1 VSLVSIVVD
10 QRSKQLVGKSV
21 KKLRIGVIYGGR
33 SGEHE
38 VSLASAAAVFQN
50 LDPQRY
56 DPIPIRIEK
65 DGRWTLADQPPRLMS
80 AAGVI
85 EAAKTRA
92 ADTGREAH
100 LVAHPGIETVLTIDR
115 TDRHHEVVSG
125 LALDVVFPVLH
136 GPYGEDGTV
145 QGLLEL
151 ANVPYVGAGV
161 LASAVGMDKAT
172 MKLVFA
178 ARGLPI
184 CDYEV
189 VLKRDWRRDE
199 RATMN
204 AIVTRLGFPV
214 FVKPANLGS
223 SVGIS
228 KARHAAELRTAIALA
243 AEFDRKIVIEAA
255 VPNAREIECAVV
267 GNDEPEASM
276 PGEII
281 SSREFYD
288 YQAKYLDEGSR
299 SVIPAPLTDAQTQAI
314 RTLAVAAF
322 KAVDCAGM
330 ARVDFLLEGDN
341 GVLYLN
347 ELNTIPGFTTI
358 SMYSKM
364 WEASGLPYPALIDR
378 LIALALERHAEK
390 QQLRTSM

>member
-1 VSLVSIVVD
+1 MA
-10 QRSKQLVGKSV
+10 
-21 KKLRIGVIYGGR
+21 KLRVGVIYGGR

-38 VSLASAAAVFQN
+38 VSLASAAAVFKN
-50 LDPQRY
+50 LDPERY
-56 DPIPIRIEK
+56 EAVPIKIEK
-65 DGRWTLADQPPRLMS
+65 DGRWTLPDRPPQ
-80 AAGVI
+80 I
-85 EAAKTRA
+85 DKA
-92 ADTGREAH
+92 ADVIKEIGAGDADGSGVALQPAHGAREAQIE
-100 LVAHPGIETVLTIDR
+100 AHPGGSI
-115 TDRHHEVVSG
+115 VSG
-125 LALDVVFPVLH
+125 ERIDVVFPVLH

-178 ARGLPI
+178 AAGLPI
-184 CDYEV
+184 CDYDV
-189 VLKRDWRRDE
+189 VLKRDWQRDE
-199 RATMN
+199 RGLLQQLVN
-204 AIVTRLGFPV
+204 RLGFPV

-228 KARHAAELRTAIALA
+228 KAKHVAELRTAIKLA
-243 AEFDRKIVIEAA
+243 AEFDRKIVVEAA
-255 VPNAREIECAVV
+255 VPQAREIEVAVL
-267 GNDEPEASM
+267 GNDEPEASV

-288 YQAKYLDEGSR
+288 YEAKYIRDDSR
-299 SVIPAPLTDAQTQAI
+299 TVIPAELTEAQTTEV
-314 RTLAVAAF
+314 RRLAVAAY
-322 KAVDCAGM
+322 KAIDCSGL
-330 ARVDFLLEGDN
+330 ARVDFLLAGDS

-347 ELNTIPGFTTI
+347 ELNTLPGFTTI

-364 WEASGLPYPALIDR
+364 WAASGLPYPKLIDR
-378 LIALALERHAEK
+378 LIELALQRHADK